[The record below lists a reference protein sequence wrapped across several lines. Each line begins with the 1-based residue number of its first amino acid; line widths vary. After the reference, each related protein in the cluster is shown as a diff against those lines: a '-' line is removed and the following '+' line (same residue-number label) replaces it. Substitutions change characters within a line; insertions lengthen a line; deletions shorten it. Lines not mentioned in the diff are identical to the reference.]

1 MNGLERRY
9 HRLLRAYP
17 AEYRRARGAE
27 IVGTYLDLAGPGRR
41 WPSPADAAD
50 LLRGGMRQR
59 LRAAGAADLIPGVR
73 LAAVLA
79 FLTATALAA
88 VWSVLELDPPM
99 AQWGV
104 PSAGP
109 FVSLGIGVWAA
120 WLLAAAVHAV
130 APGRWTRWAVAIAV
144 LFTVAVVPVAALAG
158 LPRPPLF
165 VLLPQVGLGLVA
177 LGLPERLPALLR
189 AAPLLAI
196 GSAGLAGVN
205 LLAQY
210 DFYISYYGWTA
221 SQILPGAAVV
231 LLVVVLLLGAG
242 LALRADH
249 RGGWA
254 LLVLLTPVGL
264 LFLHPLAGAVDGS
277 ARGAPNPGWAALAAT
292 AVVVG
297 LAGPAL
303 LPLAIALCKRVR
315 RPGPVRPGD
324 RCPTCG
330 RNAEQ
335 VP

>member
-1 MNGLERRY
+1 MSELERRY

-17 AEYRRARGAE
+17 ADYRRARGAE
-27 IVGTYLDLAGPGRR
+27 IVDTYLDLAGPERR

-50 LLRGGMRQR
+50 LLRGGLRQR

-79 FLTATALAA
+79 FLTATALAGA
-88 VWSVLELDPPM
+88 WSGLELHPPM

-104 PSAGP
+104 PHAGP

-120 WLLAAAVHAV
+120 WLLAAAVHAA
-130 APGRWTRWAVAIAV
+130 APGRWTRHAVALA
-144 LFTVAVVPVAALAG
+144 LLLTVAVVPVAALAG

-177 LGLPERLPALLR
+177 LGLPERPPMPVR
-189 AAPLLAI
+189 SAPLLAVVA
-196 GSAGLAGVN
+196 AGLTSVI
-205 LLAQY
+205 LLPRY
-210 DFYISYYGWTA
+210 DSYLSYHGWTA
-221 SQILPGAAVV
+221 SGVLPAAAVA
-231 LLVVVLLLGAG
+231 LLILVLLLGAG
-242 LALRADH
+242 LALRADY

-254 LLVLLTPVGL
+254 LLVLLTPIGL
-264 LFLHPLAGAVDGS
+264 LFLDPLAGAVDGNMG
-277 ARGAPNPGWAALAAT
+277 GAPNPGWDALAAT
-292 AVVVG
+292 AVAVG

-303 LPLAIALCKRVR
+303 LPLTIALRRRMR
-315 RPGPVRPGD
+315 RPGPVRSGD

-330 RNAEQ
+330 RTAER